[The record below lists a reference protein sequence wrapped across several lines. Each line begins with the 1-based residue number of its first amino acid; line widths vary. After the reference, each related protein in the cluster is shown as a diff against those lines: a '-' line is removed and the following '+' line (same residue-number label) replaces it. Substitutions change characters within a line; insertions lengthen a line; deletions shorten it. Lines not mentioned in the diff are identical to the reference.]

1 MVTLELQDSTQRK
14 TTELSAFAGYSKT
27 ESGALRD
34 NYAVVRA
41 LTESFDSQVS
51 WCGESLSSATR
62 QVFELTEGWPTSSQT
77 QAKCDDGQ
85 QASRGRP

>member
-51 WCGESLSSATR
+51 
-62 QVFELTEGWPTSSQT
+62 
-77 QAKCDDGQ
+77 
-85 QASRGRP
+85 